1 MNTQFNGELNNN
13 QISPKEWLGEKPL
26 IVNGTLRV
34 VIDDVIYLPKLIQS
48 IPVKGDVV
56 LIVFKMGKDIFKSVG
71 YDCIVKG

>member
-1 MNTQFNGELNNN
+1 MKNKNNSEANSN
-13 QISPKEWLGEKPL
+13 QIIPKEWLGPTPL

-34 VIDDVIYLPKLIQS
+34 QINEVVYLPKLIQS